1 MAASGNN
8 TTKTIIVDLKVMP
21 GDAVKTIQQTQ
32 QKIENLKTVMEG
44 LKQQGMQNSQ
54 TYIKLQATM
63 SELQQVV
70 RANQKVL
77 RDSIRENQQNADS
90 LNSMRAQL
98 RNLRAEYENLSKAER
113 ESAKGTDMLN
123 HIHDLTQEI
132 KGLEEEQLD
141 FTRNVGNYKSALE
154 GLPFGKVI
162 AGFNTLSQGTGK
174 LSVAFS
180 NAGKMAASFGK
191 QMLKLLANPF
201 VAAIAAIVAVLAK
214 LVNEFKKNDEAMTA
228 MQRVFAAFKPILD
241 IINKGFALLVDV
253 VAKAANAVAGF
264 VTKIMSVIP
273 GVKDYVA
280 AEQDLVNA
288 TDDLEEAEREHTVNQ
303 AKREKEISELRNKS
317 VDSTKYSFEQRKKFL
332 EDALQLEQQE
342 LEESK
347 NIAAE
352 KYRIAE
358 QEALL
363 EVGATKMTKEVYE
376 KLSDEVKN
384 HLAELEAAVYQTETA
399 FNDGTRRMQS
409 QIANFT
415 KQEENERKQAAQK
428 GAQTRKERLKNER
441 EAVDA
446 LQKMWINGIRN
457 LQDKEYA
464 LTAQEGKKQI
474 DQLKNRLKEEKN
486 LTKTAREA
494 INRQIILMEADLQ
507 LKLGDLR
514 EKYQQDEL
522 EKQLNDTKNYYQ
534 HVLAGLKDENVDAKV
549 AVKLELNRID
559 TKLLKKSLKEGYEQV
574 KEVAESTKKELED
587 LELGNISVDDIT
599 AKYKDVWELYG
610 INLGNALA
618 NMKALVKKYED
629 DELYTRTQYKNT
641 VLAIDRETEQE
652 ELRIKAEGTKQ
663 LHDEE
668 VRRLDLSI
676 KHAEILRQ
684 IELANNFDEY
694 GKNELEKTRIM
705 LEQARE
711 RERIAKEE
719 YARIAGE
726 REKYTDEE
734 LTAIYGSVEEYNNLV
749 LDANLKLIESENEV
763 KNAVKDVADA
773 SKAQRQVMIGTA
785 INVMSAFNQ
794 VAGSFSE
801 LFTTLS
807 ENDAKYQE
815 YANALALVDIMTNM
829 AVGIAT
835 AVAEGMKMGWP
846 AAAIM
851 IPVGIATVVSGIASA
866 IALFKKNDKVGS
878 APKYAEGG
886 LIGNK
891 TTRRKDDTVTA
902 KLTLGEYVIPAPV
915 VDDLGTDFFDQIIG
929 KKGKKLP
936 KIGNFETPHFAT
948 GGLVQSISTPN
959 LNVAENSINYD
970 IMKDVMVEAMGEIQP
985 VVSVR
990 EITHAQNRVSVKERI
1005 ARQ

>member
-1 MAASGNN
+1 MASSGNN
-8 TTKTIIVDLKVMP
+8 IKTVVVDLKLMP
-21 GDAVKTIQQTQ
+21 NDTVKTIQDLQT
-32 QKIENLKTVMEG
+32 KIANLKQVMEG
-44 LKQQGMQNSQ
+44 MRAQGMQNTE
-54 TYIKLQATM
+54 TYIKLQATLK
-63 SELQQVV
+63 ELEQGV

-77 RDSIRENQQNADS
+77 RDSIRENQKNSDS

-113 ESAKGTDMLN
+113 ESAKGQDMLN

-132 KGLEEEQLD
+132 KGLEEAQLD

-162 AGFNTLSQGTGK
+162 AGFNQLSQGTGK
-174 LSVAFS
+174 LSVAFK
-180 NAGKMAASFGK
+180 NGKTVVASFGK
-191 QMLKLLANPF
+191 QLWALVSNPF
-201 VAAIAAIVAVLAK
+201 VAAIAAIVAVFAK
-214 LVNEFKKNDEAMTA
+214 LVNEIKKNDDALTA
-228 MQRVFAAFKPILD
+228 MQRVMAALKPILD
-241 IINKGFALLVDV
+241 IINKGFSVLVNV

-264 VTKIMSVIP
+264 VGKIMSFIP

-280 AEQDLVNA
+280 AEQELVNA
-288 TDDLEEAEREHTVNQ
+288 TDDLEEAEREYTVNS
-303 AKREKEISELRNKS
+303 AKRQSEISELRNKAAQS
-317 VDSTKYSFEQRKKFL
+317 DKYTYAERKKFL
-332 EDALQLEQQE
+332 EDALQLEQDE
-342 LEESK
+342 LKEKQDIAQQKLDIAREE
-347 NIAAE
+347 AAHE
-352 KYRIAE
+352 IGFAHY
-358 QEALL
+358 
-363 EVGATKMTKEVYE
+363 TKEAYNNMN
-376 KLSDEVKN
+376 DEAKN
-384 HLAELEAAVYQTETA
+384 KLAELEAAVINATTE
-399 FNDGTRRMQS
+399 FNNGTRRMQS
-409 QIANFT
+409 SLAAFT
-415 KQEENERKQAAQK
+415 KQEENEQKQRAAS
-428 GAQTRKERLKNER
+428 AASARKERLKNER

-446 LQKMWINGIRN
+446 LQKMWINGIRD

-574 KEVAESTKKELED
+574 KKVTESTKKELED

-599 AKYKDVWELYG
+599 AKYKDVWELNG

-629 DELYTRTQYKNT
+629 DELYARTQYQNT

-763 KNAVKDVADA
+763 KQAVKDVADA

-948 GGLVQSISTPN
+948 GGLVQSINTPN
-959 LNVAENSINYD
+959 LNIAETSINYD

-990 EITHAQNRVSVKERI
+990 EITHAQQRVSVKERI

>member
-1 MAASGNN
+1 MASSGNN
-8 TTKTIIVDLKVMP
+8 IKTVVVDLKLMP
-21 GDAVKTIQQTQ
+21 NDTVKTIQDLQT
-32 QKIENLKTVMEG
+32 KIANLKQVMEG
-44 LKQQGMQNSQ
+44 MRAQGMQNTE
-54 TYIKLQATM
+54 TYIKLQATLK
-63 SELQQVV
+63 ELEQGV

-77 RDSIRENQQNADS
+77 RDSIRENQKNSDS

-113 ESAKGTDMLN
+113 ESAKGQDMLN

-132 KGLEEEQLD
+132 KGLEEAQLD

-162 AGFNTLSQGTGK
+162 AGFNQLSQGTGK
-174 LSVAFS
+174 LSVAFK
-180 NAGKMAASFGK
+180 NGKTVVASFGK
-191 QMLKLLANPF
+191 QLWALVSNPF
-201 VAAIAAIVAVLAK
+201 VAAIAAIVAVFAK
-214 LVNEFKKNDEAMTA
+214 LVNEIKKNDDALTA
-228 MQRVFAAFKPILD
+228 MQRVMAALKPILD
-241 IINKGFALLVDV
+241 IINKGFLVLVNV

-264 VTKIMSVIP
+264 VGKIMSFIP
-273 GVKDYVA
+273 RVKDYVA
-280 AEQDLVNA
+280 AEQELVNA
-288 TDDLEEAEREHTVNQ
+288 TDDLEEAEREYTVNS
-303 AKREKEISELRNKS
+303 AKRQSEISELRNKAAQS
-317 VDSTKYSFEQRKKFL
+317 DKYTYAERKKFL
-332 EDALQLEQQE
+332 EDALQLEQDE
-342 LEESK
+342 LKEKQDIAQQKLDIAREE
-347 NIAAE
+347 AAHE
-352 KYRIAE
+352 IGFAHY
-358 QEALL
+358 
-363 EVGATKMTKEVYE
+363 TKEAYNNMN
-376 KLSDEVKN
+376 DEAKN
-384 HLAELEAAVYQTETA
+384 KLAELEAAVINATTE
-399 FNDGTRRMQS
+399 FNNGTRRMQS
-409 QIANFT
+409 SLAAFT
-415 KQEENERKQAAQK
+415 KQEENEQKQRAAS
-428 GAQTRKERLKNER
+428 AASARKERLKNER

-446 LQKMWINGIRN
+446 LQKMWINGIRD

-474 DQLKNRLKEEKN
+474 DQLKNRLKEGKN

-574 KEVAESTKKELED
+574 KKVTESTKKELED

-599 AKYKDVWELYG
+599 AKYKDVWELNG

-629 DELYTRTQYKNT
+629 DELYARTQYQNT

-668 VRRLDLSI
+668 VRRLDLSR

-749 LDANLKLIESENEV
+749 LDANLKLIESENGV
-763 KNAVKDVADA
+763 KQAVKDVADA

-959 LNVAENSINYD
+959 LNIAETSINYD

-990 EITHAQNRVSVKERI
+990 EITHAQQRVSVKERI

>member
-8 TTKTIIVDLKVMP
+8 VKTVVVDLKLIPNDTVR
-21 GDAVKTIQQTQ
+21 TIQDLQT
-32 QKIENLKTVMEG
+32 KIANLKQVMEG
-44 LKQQGMQNSQ
+44 MRAQGMQNTE
-54 TYIKLQATM
+54 TYIKLQATLK
-63 SELQQVV
+63 ELEQGV

-77 RDSIRENQQNADS
+77 RDSIRENQKNSDS

-113 ESAKGTDMLN
+113 ESAKGQDMLN

-132 KGLEEEQLD
+132 KGLEEAQLD

-162 AGFNTLSQGTGK
+162 AGFNQLSQGTGK
-174 LSVAFS
+174 LSVAFK
-180 NAGKMAASFGK
+180 NGKTVVASFGK
-191 QMLKLLANPF
+191 QLWALMSNPF
-201 VAAIAAIVAVLAK
+201 VAAIAAIVAVFAK
-214 LVNEFKKNDEAMTA
+214 LVNEIKKNDDALTA
-228 MQRVFAAFKPILD
+228 MQRVMAALKPILD
-241 IINKGFALLVDV
+241 IINKGFLVLVNV

-264 VTKIMSVIP
+264 VGKIMSFIP

-280 AEQDLVNA
+280 AEQELVNA
-288 TDDLEEAEREHTVNQ
+288 TDDLEEAERQYTVNS
-303 AKREKEISELRNKS
+303 AKRQSEISELRNKAAQS
-317 VDSTKYSFEQRKKFL
+317 DKYTYAERKKFL
-332 EDALQLEQQE
+332 EDALQLEQDE
-342 LEESK
+342 LKEKQDIAQQKLDIAREE
-347 NIAAE
+347 AAHE
-352 KYRIAE
+352 IGFAHY
-358 QEALL
+358 
-363 EVGATKMTKEVYE
+363 TKEAYNNMN
-376 KLSDEVKN
+376 DEAKN
-384 HLAELEAAVYQTETA
+384 KLAELEAAVINATTE
-399 FNDGTRRMQS
+399 FNNGTRRMQS
-409 QIANFT
+409 SLAAFT
-415 KQEENERKQAAQK
+415 KQEENEQKQRAAS
-428 GAQTRKERLKNER
+428 AASARKERLKNER

-446 LQKMWINGIRN
+446 LQKMWINGIRD

-599 AKYKDVWELYG
+599 AKYKDVWELNG

-629 DELYTRTQYKNT
+629 DELYARTQYQNT

-668 VRRLDLSI
+668 VRRLDLSR

-749 LDANLKLIESENEV
+749 LDANLKLIESENGV
-763 KNAVKDVADA
+763 KQAVKDVADA

-878 APKYAEGG
+878 APKYSEGG

-959 LNVAENSINYD
+959 LNIAETSINYD

-990 EITHAQNRVSVKERI
+990 EITHAQQRVSVKERI